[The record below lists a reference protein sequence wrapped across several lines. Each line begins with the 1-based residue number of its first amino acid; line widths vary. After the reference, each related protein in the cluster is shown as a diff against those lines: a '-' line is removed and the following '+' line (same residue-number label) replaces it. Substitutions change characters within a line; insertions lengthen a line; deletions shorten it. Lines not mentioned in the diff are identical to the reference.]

1 MAYTLT
7 DFSTFDTNKIRF
19 GDVFEGTYKKI
30 IPIGILDDSEEEVNQ
45 LILSTPAN
53 LLTFG
58 VQEIKDKE
66 RAHTI
71 GYQLPICLW
80 GKKKVS
86 YDEKLFTTKMD
97 ELLSYIKEFLYTI
110 KDEISVSDDM
120 INNIQILNYKYENGK
135 KCEDKGPILYTK
147 LLMSNKSQ
155 KILTTFIDD
164 VTKDEVNPLDIINS
178 KGTVKSAIKIENII
192 IGRKIIVQV
201 KLFEVLYRKIQPYVE
216 KQNVK
221 RSLLDE
227 NIVLTKMY
235 QKKSNNIVS
244 NDVVESKV
252 GLE

>member
-1 MAYTLT
+1 
-7 DFSTFDTNKIRF
+7 
-19 GDVFEGTYKKI
+19 
-30 IPIGILDDSEEEVNQ
+30 
-45 LILSTPAN
+45 
-53 LLTFG
+53 
-58 VQEIKDKE
+58 
-66 RAHTI
+66 
-71 GYQLPICLW
+71 
-80 GKKKVS
+80 
-86 YDEKLFTTKMD
+86 MD

-110 KDEISVSDDM
+110 KDEISVSDEM
-120 INNIQILNYKYENGK
+120 INNVQILNYKYENGK

-164 VTKDEVNPLDIINS
+164 VTKDEINPIDIINS

-201 KLFEVLYRKIQPYVE
+201 KLFEVLYRKITPYVD

-235 QKKSNNIVS
+235 QKKQVNNTVS
-244 NDVVESKV
+244 NDVVENTAV
-252 GLE
+252 LE

>member
-1 MAYTLT
+1 
-7 DFSTFDTNKIRF
+7 
-19 GDVFEGTYKKI
+19 
-30 IPIGILDDSEEEVNQ
+30 
-45 LILSTPAN
+45 
-53 LLTFG
+53 
-58 VQEIKDKE
+58 
-66 RAHTI
+66 
-71 GYQLPICLW
+71 
-80 GKKKVS
+80 
-86 YDEKLFTTKMD
+86 MD

-201 KLFEVLYRKIQPYVE
+201 KLFEVLYL
-216 KQNVK
+216 
-221 RSLLDE
+221 SL
-227 NIVLTKMY
+227 IH
-235 QKKSNNIVS
+235 I
-244 NDVVESKV
+244 
-252 GLE
+252 